1 MLEHEMSLVPLPN
14 RRGGRGPDGTPNNDD
29 TPNRKLNRDFIIN
42 ANVALVREAI
52 DMRFFLG
59 MDERGR
65 DRGEISGFNILGLIL
80 NFMEIPQHNILR
92 NVWVQWLLQ
101 DNIEAYGTNIDEF
114 IRRGGRDVSISCPG
128 GSIERCATLV
138 AIFRMMRDRPII
150 NEEARRQREAFRR
163 REEEMRRAIARAG
176 DEERA
181 RLEAEAQAAR
191 EEEER
196 RRREAELEAERL
208 RDEEKARKDAE
219 TAKQSLA
226 SQKRGPKRS
235 GRHGGSDL
243 LKSRYDKVQDWFGE
257 YSTSDGADEY
267 GDFKPHKVKEFFDR
281 KIAENR
287 SPDVGDHQFHNTN
300 EEWDGSIRRYI
311 DDLGEDM
318 LGFENGTKWGQTE
331 AEYNAAKA
339 ANNNAGNNNNNNI
352 QEIIIITIQEIIIII
367 IIQVNQTREIIITIQ
382 EQTK

>member
-1 MLEHEMSLVPLPN
+1 
-14 RRGGRGPDGTPNNDD
+14 
-29 TPNRKLNRDFIIN
+29 
-42 ANVALVREAI
+42 
-52 DMRFFLG
+52 
-59 MDERGR
+59 
-65 DRGEISGFNILGLIL
+65 
-80 NFMEIPQHNILR
+80 
-92 NVWVQWLLQ
+92 
-101 DNIEAYGTNIDEF
+101 
-114 IRRGGRDVSISCPG
+114 
-128 GSIERCATLV
+128 
-138 AIFRMMRDRPII
+138 MRDRPII

-257 YSTSDGADEY
+257 YSQAM
-267 GDFKPHKVKEFFDR
+267 
-281 KIAENR
+281 IL
-287 SPDVGDHQFHNTN
+287 TN
-300 EEWDGSIRRYI
+300 MVISNHI
-311 DDLGEDM
+311 
-318 LGFENGTKWGQTE
+318 K
-331 AEYNAAKA
+331 
-339 ANNNAGNNNNNNI
+339 
-352 QEIIIITIQEIIIII
+352 
-367 IIQVNQTREIIITIQ
+367 
-382 EQTK
+382 